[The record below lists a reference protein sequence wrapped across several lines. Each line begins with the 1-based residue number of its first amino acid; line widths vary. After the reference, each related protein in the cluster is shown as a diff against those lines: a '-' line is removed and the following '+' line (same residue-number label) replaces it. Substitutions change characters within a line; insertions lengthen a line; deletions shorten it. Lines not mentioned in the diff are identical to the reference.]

1 MRYFI
6 IFLCCFFSYSL
17 QAQAPYGAIR
27 GIWLAA
33 QDSVLDSKTN
43 IQQVV
48 ANCKKAGINNIY
60 VATWNR
66 GRTLYP
72 SAIMMERFGV
82 AIDPRYGKRDP
93 LKELIEAAHA
103 EKIKVHAWFEY
114 GFACAYGDSGAYL
127 LKKYPYYAAIGSD
140 GKAVEKNGFKWM
152 NAFHPLVQNFV
163 KSLVLE
169 VVKKYDID
177 GIQGDDRMPAVPS
190 LAGYDPYTVAEYKKE
205 HNRLAPPSNHLD
217 SNWIQWRAK
226 RLNTFGKDL
235 YQSVKA
241 AKPNVLVSMAPSIYP
256 SSLQENLQDWPTWL
270 REGYVDY
277 IVVQLYRDKLDEY
290 EKILRETIQQ
300 VGVKKDH
307 LYAGV
312 LIGLEDGY
320 RVKPELLKGMLE
332 LNQKYDLPG
341 EVFFYYGGVSKQ
353 LAFFKKIK

>member
-6 IFLCCFFSYSL
+6 FFLCCFFSYSL

-27 GIWLAA
+27 GVWLAA

-48 ANCKKAGINNIY
+48 TNCKKVGINNIY
-60 VATWNR
+60 VVTWNR
-66 GRTLYP
+66 GYTLYP

-93 LKELIEAAHA
+93 LKELIEAAHV
-103 EKIKVHAWFEY
+103 ENIKVHAWFEF

-127 LKKYPYYAAIGSD
+127 LKKYPYYAAIGPD
-140 GKAVEKNGFKWM
+140 GKPVEKNGFKWM

-190 LAGYDPYTVAEYKKE
+190 LAGYDPYTVAEYKKQ
-205 HNRLAPPSNHLD
+205 HNRLAPPVNHLD

-226 RLNTFGKDL
+226 RLNAFGKDL

-241 AKPNVLVSMAPSIYP
+241 AKPNVTVSMAPSIYP
-256 SSLQENLQDWPTWL
+256 WSLQEYLQDWPTWL

-277 IVVQLYRDKLDEY
+277 VVVQFYRYKLDEY
-290 EKILRETIQQ
+290 EKILQEAIQQ
-300 VGVKKDH
+300 VGAKKDR

-312 LIGLEDGY
+312 LSSLGNGY
-320 RVKPELLKGMLE
+320 LASPGLLKGMHD
-332 LNQKYDLPG
+332 LNQKYGLPG
-341 EVFFYYGGVSKQ
+341 EVFFYYGGVPKQ
-353 LAFFKKIK
+353 QAFFKKIK

>member
-6 IFLCCFFSYSL
+6 LFLCCFFSYSL
-17 QAQAPYGAIR
+17 QAQAPHGAIR
-27 GIWLAA
+27 GIWVTA

-43 IQQVV
+43 IQKAVE
-48 ANCKKAGINNIY
+48 NCKKAGINNIY
-60 VATWNR
+60 VSTWNR

-82 AIDPRYGKRDP
+82 AIDPRFGKRDP
-93 LKELIEAAHA
+93 LKELVEAAHA

-114 GFACAYGDSGAYL
+114 GFASAQGDSGAYL
-127 LKKYPYYAAIGSD
+127 LKKYPYYAAIGPD
-140 GKAVEKNGFKWM
+140 GKGIEKNGLTWM

-169 VVKKYDID
+169 VVKRYDLD
-177 GIQGDDRMPAVPS
+177 GIQGDNRLTAAPS
-190 LAGYDPYTVAEYKKE
+190 LAGYDAYTLAEYKKE
-205 HNRLAPPSNHLD
+205 HGRLAPPINHLD
-217 SNWIQWRAK
+217 SNWIQWRAH
-226 RLNTFGKDL
+226 RLNKFGKDL

-241 AKPNVLVSMAPSIYP
+241 AKPNVLVSMAPNVYP
-256 SSLQENLQDWPTWL
+256 SSLQEYLQDWPSWL

-277 IVVQLYRDKLDEY
+277 VVVQLYSYKLDEY
-290 EKILRETIQQ
+290 EKILKETIQQ
-300 VGVKKDH
+300 VGSKKGQ

-320 RVKPELLKGMLE
+320 RAKPELLKGMLE

-341 EVFFYYGGVSKQ
+341 ELFFYHAALPKSGKM
-353 LAFFKKIK
+353 LKR

>member
-6 IFLCCFFSYSL
+6 FLQCCFFMCFV
-17 QAQAPYGAIR
+17 QAQVPYGAIR
-27 GIWLAA
+27 GVWVAA
-33 QDSVLDSKTN
+33 QDSVLDSKMN
-43 IQQVV
+43 IQKAVD
-48 ANCKKAGINNIY
+48 NCKKAGINNIY
-60 VATWNR
+60 VSTWNR

-82 AIDPRYGKRDP
+82 AIDPRFGKRDP
-93 LKELIEAAHA
+93 LKELIDAAHA
-103 EKIKVHAWFEY
+103 ENIKVHAWFEC
-114 GFACAYGDSGAYL
+114 GFAAASGDSGAYL
-127 LKKYPYYAAIGSD
+127 LKKYPYYAAIGPD
-140 GKAVEKNGFKWM
+140 GKGVEKNGFAWM

-190 LAGYDPYTVAEYKKE
+190 TAGYDLYTVAEYKKE
-205 HNRLAPPSNHLD
+205 HNRLAPPANHLD

-226 RLNTFGKDL
+226 RLNKFGKDL

-241 AKPNVLVSMAPSIYP
+241 AKPNVLVSMAPGIYP
-256 SSLQENLQDWPTWL
+256 SSLQDYLQDWPTWL

-277 IVVQLYRDKLDEY
+277 VIVQLYRNKLDEY
-290 EKILRETIQQ
+290 EKILQETIQR
-300 VGVKKDH
+300 VGGKKDR

-312 LIGLEDGY
+312 LIGLGDGY
-320 RVKPELLKGMLE
+320 RIKPELLKGMLE

-341 EVFFYYGGVSKQ
+341 EVFFYYSALPQ
-353 LAFFKKIK
+353 LGKVVKRH